1 MGARQGQCLWQ
12 RGSVP
17 GESVYVCVSSPQR
30 LGQAALPCQGGGSNR
45 CSQRAGQR
53 WEDRAPA
60 PGLQGG
66 PSLGC
71 REKGL
76 YEC

>member
-1 MGARQGQCLWQ
+1 MYGEPSFQDFPAGAA
-12 RGSVP
+12 
-17 GESVYVCVSSPQR
+17 SSPQR
-30 LGQAALPCQGGGSNR
+30 LGQAALPCQGGGSSH

-71 REKGL
+71 LEEGL
-76 YEC
+76 CEC